1 MFYVIFTVQVSRRRA
16 IIIIRYHIHV
26 RRKVMSITL
35 FVIPIKKGKVDD
47 YKAFIKECLGQRRSE
62 YKDSIFQSKNE
73 PELGR
78 DR

>member
-1 MFYVIFTVQVSRRRA
+1 
-16 IIIIRYHIHV
+16 
-26 RRKVMSITL
+26 MSITL